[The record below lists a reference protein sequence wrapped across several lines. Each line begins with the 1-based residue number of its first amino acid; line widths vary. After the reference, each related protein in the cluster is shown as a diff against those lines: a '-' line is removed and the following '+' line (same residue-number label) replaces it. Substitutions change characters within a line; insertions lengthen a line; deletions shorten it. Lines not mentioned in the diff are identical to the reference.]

1 MARPLEGKSAL
12 VTGASGGIGA
22 AAAIR
27 LAEMGATVVAHGR
40 NVERT
45 EAAAA
50 AVRKIGGIAHVVTG
64 SLSTDEDA
72 ASVIDGVRAAVGTID
87 VLVNNAGG
95 DTGEGGTAPWFE
107 VSAAQWV
114 ATYDANVGSMIRMTR
129 AFTPEMR
136 DRGWGRIILLS
147 SGVVDA
153 PMAMIPD
160 YQAAKA
166 AIRNLARTL
175 MKALTRTGITVN
187 SISPGFI
194 LTDHNSVWVKTMA
207 ERSGIDPSDWAAVE
221 TWAKRKLVPVASNRL
236 GRPDDIAT
244 VIAFLAHPDQSYV
257 NGIDIQ
263 VDGGH

>member
-1 MARPLEGKSAL
+1 VARPLEGKSAL

-22 AAAIR
+22 ASALR
-27 LAEMGATVVAHGR
+27 LAEMGATVVVHGR
-40 NVERT
+40 NAERT

-50 AVRKIGGIAHVVTG
+50 AVRKIGGAAFVAIG
-64 SLSTDEDA
+64 SLSTDAEA
-72 ASVIDGVRAAVGTID
+72 NSVIDAVRSAVGAID
-87 VLVNNAGG
+87 ILVNNAGG
-95 DTGEGGTAPWFE
+95 DTAQNGTAPWFE
-107 VSAAQWV
+107 VSAAEWI

-129 AFTPEMR
+129 AFTPEMKE
-136 DRGWGRIILLS
+136 RGWGRIILLS
-147 SGVVDA
+147 SGIVET

-166 AIRNLARTL
+166 AIRNLAQTL

-187 SISPGFI
+187 SVSPGFI
-194 LTDHNSVWVKTMA
+194 LTDTNSVWVKTMA
-207 ERSGIDPSDWAAVE
+207 ERAGVDTTDWTAVE

-236 GRPDDIAT
+236 GRPDDIASL
-244 VIAFLAHPDQSYV
+244 IAFLAHPDQSFI